1 MFTKFD
7 LYCETY
13 GVFIENNRYLN
24 DAQQLKSINQI
35 AGEATKECKFRVENN
50 PKLNMED
57 VQLQNVLYGGF
68 IVANFENLHP
78 DFCLTLEELIF
89 LMANFTL
96 SFRNL
101 HAKICEEYDIK
112 DAAVCR
118 LESLKDL
125 PNNCEMLVGNLT
137 VGSGDEEHISKF
149 QGVTHLFGSF
159 TIENTNLVNLGYLEN
174 LYYIVS
180 LDESPVIKFVSNPR
194 LRLIRLL
201 SIKNIIT
208 RGSRDAILQDN
219 HPDIFKTKS
228 GKQVKC
234 AVTEWIAMN
243 DDTYPVDLNFIG
255 GDCDGFFL
263 ENNKYLN
270 DTSIINNLSITN
282 YEDFNNCDFEIIN
295 NPPLDFWD
303 ACNYNSLQNL
313 INLTTFGNL
322 YDCGCQGD
330 QIANF
335 SFEKLQ
341 SCQTYYK
348 GVRLHNF
355 TESTNLTYFNKIWKI
370 RGFLD
375 IQNTNLQ
382 NLSFLE
388 NFKYLRVY
396 ADGEVVFNLQNNP
409 NMTRLAL
416 PVFEDLE
423 NFNLYGSVTFNFE
436 NLHPEFCITA
446 NELETFHDFDV
457 RFINLQAKLCD
468 IFDEGDVICYFESMS
483 KLPNNCRY
491 IIGNVVIDSGDE
503 NDVTKLAALRFLYG
517 TLIIR
522 NTQLVDLSFFKR
534 LYFIAVLDES
544 QPIVQILFNKNLTNP
559 KIGDGFFHNIFT
571 RSFDQRD
578 AIIQDNHPNMFSINN
593 GTCNLFGIIPN
604 ERIMYRRSLNYTGG
618 DCGQRVEI
626 KFCTANLEIFAILV
640 WFCGLGFIQ
649 DI

>member
-1 MFTKFD
+1 MTR
-7 LYCETY
+7 L
-13 GVFIENNRYLN
+13 GMS
-24 DAQQLKSINQI
+24 LK
-35 AGEATKECKFRVENN
+35 
-50 PKLNMED
+50 

-112 DAAVCR
+112 DAVVCR

-125 PNNCEMLVGNLT
+125 PNNCEMLVGNLN
-137 VGSGDEEHISKF
+137 VGSGDEEHVSKL
-149 QGVTHLFGSF
+149 Q
-159 TIENTNLVNLGYLEN
+159 
-174 LYYIVS
+174 
-180 LDESPVIKFVSNPR
+180 ESPVIKFVSNPR
-194 LRLIRLL
+194 LRLTSFL

-234 AVTEWIAMN
+234 AVTEWIGMS

-270 DTSIINNLSITN
+270 DTSIINNLSTTN
-282 YEDFNNCDFEIIN
+282 YEDFNDCDFEIIN

-322 YDCGCQGD
+322 Y
-330 QIANF
+330 
-335 SFEKLQ
+335 
-341 SCQTYYK
+341 
-348 GVRLHNF
+348 
-355 TESTNLTYFNKIWKI
+355 
-370 RGFLD
+370 
-375 IQNTNLQ
+375 
-382 NLSFLE
+382 
-388 NFKYLRVY
+388 
-396 ADGEVVFNLQNNP
+396 
-409 NMTRLAL
+409 
-416 PVFEDLE
+416 
-423 NFNLYGSVTFNFE
+423 
-436 NLHPEFCITA
+436 
-446 NELETFHDFDV
+446 
-457 RFINLQAKLCD
+457 
-468 IFDEGDVICYFESMS
+468 
-483 KLPNNCRY
+483 NC
-491 IIGNVVIDSGDE
+491 
-503 NDVTKLAALRFLYG
+503 
-517 TLIIR
+517 
-522 NTQLVDLSFFKR
+522 
-534 LYFIAVLDES
+534 ES

-578 AIIQDNHPNMFSINN
+578 AIIQDNHPNIFSNNN

-626 KFCTANLEIFAILV
+626 KFCTANLEIFAIMV